1 MKRTHFKDGAIA
13 VQPTEIMPEHI
24 RSVIRYFGFDP
35 QREYSSNMLATQ
47 IRQKDGMFYFASFK
61 ARDVLSRVR
70 FTSRFYFEGEA
81 IEAEADMDDPIAKFI
96 GSVEKS
102 EKAFQRLMSRR
113 KIRDIVNFYE
123 SAETQPAIPGTILL
137 FSEEVLNFKP
147 LGQFESVGNLV
158 EPKSGFLI
166 IDGQHRLAGL
176 NFYGERNPSL
186 LDQIDVPC
194 LIFDG
199 KTADFAAEMFVI
211 INSTQTRINR
221 SHLVDLL
228 DRISRYDEKTRLA
241 AVLVRK
247 LYEEPSSPLQYK
259 INRLGGRSKQE
270 KWILQAELFNEIK
283 KLVER
288 HERIFMKD
296 FKGKV
301 ERSFEW
307 IADYLKAVRSVMEKI
322 WGVNDRYKFTTSVSL
337 KAVIRVLGD
346 LAEERNIAGLWL
358 ENPSPRVFEKYISG
372 WAALKDEFRNEGFY
386 ERFPAKGQ
394 VERVRVI
401 EQRLLREI
409 E

>member
-1 MKRTHFKDGAIA
+1 
-13 VQPTEIMPEHI
+13 
-24 RSVIRYFGFDP
+24 
-35 QREYSSNMLATQ
+35 MLATQ

-137 FSEEVLNFKP
+137 FSEEVLSFKP
-147 LGQFESVGNLV
+147 LGHFESVGNLV

-283 KLVER
+283 KLIER
-288 HERIFMKD
+288 HDRIFMKD

-307 IADYLKAVRSVMEKI
+307 VADYLKAVRSVMEKV

>member
-1 MKRTHFKDGAIA
+1 
-13 VQPTEIMPEHI
+13 
-24 RSVIRYFGFDP
+24 
-35 QREYSSNMLATQ
+35 MLATQ
-47 IRQKDGMFYFASFK
+47 IRQKDGMFYFVSFK

-102 EKAFQRLMSRR
+102 EKAFQRLLSRR

-137 FSEEVLNFKP
+137 FSEEVLHFKA
-147 LGQFESVGNLV
+147 LGNFESVGNLV

-241 AVLVRK
+241 AILVRK
-247 LYEEPSSPLQYK
+247 LYEESSSPLQYK

-283 KLVER
+283 KLVDR
-288 HERIFMKD
+288 HERIFMKE
-296 FKGKV
+296 FKGKAD
-301 ERSFEW
+301 RGFEW

-346 LAEERNIAGLWL
+346 LAEERNIAGLWAD
-358 ENPSPRVFEKYISG
+358 NPSPRVFEKYLSR

-409 E
+409 G